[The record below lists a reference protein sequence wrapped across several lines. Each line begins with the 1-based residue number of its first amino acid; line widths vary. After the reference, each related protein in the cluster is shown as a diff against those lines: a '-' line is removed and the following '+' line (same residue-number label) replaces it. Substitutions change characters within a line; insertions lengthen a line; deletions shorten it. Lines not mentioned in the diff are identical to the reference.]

1 LIDACF
7 VIFSAHFKIGVTV
20 AFPAFPGSERY
31 RWPTISLHWL
41 TVLLIIAAYVLATL
55 LEDMKLSP
63 LKLQL
68 YAWHK
73 WIGMSVLFLL
83 PLRLLLRK
91 LDPLD
96 HRAELTVTEVKM
108 SAAVHGLLYLLLIA
122 VPMFGW
128 LHSSAAGFPVVW
140 FGVLPL
146 PDLVGKD
153 KAIAEIFE
161 ELHEGSVNLLVG
173 LVVLHAAAALYHH
186 HIRHDGVLARM
197 VPWLGKKT

>member
-1 LIDACF
+1 M
-7 VIFSAHFKIGVTV
+7 
-20 AFPAFPGSERY
+20 SERY

-73 WIGMSVLFLL
+73 WIGMSVLFIL
-83 PLRLLLRK
+83 PLRLLLRA
-91 LDPLD
+91 LDPFD
-96 HRAELTVTEVKM
+96 HRAELTMTEIRI
-108 SAAVHGLLYLLLIA
+108 SAAVHGLLYLLLIV
-122 VPMFGW
+122 VPLSGW
-128 LHSSAAGFPVVW
+128 LHSSASGFSVVW

-153 KAIAEIFE
+153 KALAESFE
-161 ELHEGSVNLLVG
+161 ELHAGAVNLLVT
-173 LVVLHAAAALYHH
+173 LAVVHAAAALYHH
-186 HIRHDGVLARM
+186 HIRRDGVLVRM
-197 VPWLGKKT
+197 VPGLGRKN